1 MIWLAPAE
9 SDKVYDWFSRKP
21 ITFLCYKMA
30 TAKSP
35 SAGWLNFENV
45 IGFPENPSQFPRKK
59 LNQSN

>member
-1 MIWLAPAE
+1 
-9 SDKVYDWFSRKP
+9 
-21 ITFLCYKMA
+21 MA